1 MESIQGNSLSKSGVD
16 TTLSGDSV
24 RSRGEELRNTGS
36 VEASFRQTE
45 SGTQT
50 GTTSTDDDGIVL
62 VVLQLH

>member
-1 MESIQGNSLSKSGVD
+1 MVKDNSLAKSGVD
-16 TTLSGDSV
+16 TTLSGDGV

-50 GTTSTDDDGIVL
+50 GTSSTDNDGIVL
-62 VVLQLH
+62 VVLQLN